1 MESNNKTFGVFL
13 REKRREKGITLRKF
27 AELSGLSPVYM
38 SYMETNQRAA
48 PRNDE
53 SLARMAGLLGLNK
66 EDEQRFFDLA
76 AESAKSPRITGDLP
90 DYILGNPLVTVA
102 LRTAQDTEA
111 TDTEWM
117 EFIEKL
123 RNRQDNE
130 AGGEKDGT

>member
-1 MESNNKTFGVFL
+1 MSKKAITFGEFL
-13 REKRREKGITLRKF
+13 RKKRQNSEFTMRKF
-27 AELSGLSPVYM
+27 ADEVGISPVHM
-38 SYMETNQRAA
+38 SYIETNQRAA
-48 PRNDE
+48 PKDDK
-53 SLARMAGLLGLNK
+53 LKIMVKLLRLNK
-66 EDEQRFFDLA
+66 EDEERFFDLA

-111 TDTEWM
+111 TDTEWI

-123 RNRQDNE
+123 RNRQDKE